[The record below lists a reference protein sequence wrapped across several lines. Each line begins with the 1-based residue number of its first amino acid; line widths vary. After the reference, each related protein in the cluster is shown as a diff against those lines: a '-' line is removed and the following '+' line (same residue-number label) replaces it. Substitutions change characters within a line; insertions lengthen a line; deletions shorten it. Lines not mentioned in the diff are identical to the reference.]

1 MPFIEAPTT
10 FYLGRRYNPDARRL
24 EDEIVYYDS
33 RDLTTHAVVVGMT
46 GSGKT
51 GMCLALLEEAVL
63 DNIPAICIDPKGDIT
78 NLLLTF
84 PNLRPEDFA
93 PWVNIDDAR
102 RAGLS
107 IEEFTSDIAQQWRD
121 GLASWSIVPQRI
133 AALKNAA
140 QFNIYT
146 PGSDAGLPV
155 SILHSLAAP
164 REGWEGH
171 EEQHRE
177 RISGIVTALLALIG
191 KQVEPVKDREHVLIS
206 NIFENAW
213 RNQQNLTLEEIIIQ
227 VQKPPFAKLG
237 VFDINTFFPEKDRF
251 KLAMELNHII
261 AAPSFQSWINGEP
274 LDIPR
279 LLYTPE
285 GRPKVSIFYLAHLS
299 EDERKFIITLL
310 LENMQ
315 AWMRSLSGT
324 TSLRALLYFDEVFG
338 HFPPAPYNPPTKEPL
353 LRLLK
358 QARAFGIGLVLATQN
373 PGDLDYKGLSNAG
386 TWIIGKLQTEND
398 KKRVIG
404 GLQAAAT
411 AESNLD
417 TRVLDRLIAGL
428 GPRVFVM
435 HNVHDSGGPI
445 LFHTRWAMSYLRGPL
460 TRQQIRQLMEPR
472 LRQLQAQAYLDPM
485 SASVAGSAYAH
496 GQPGFGGGYAA
507 PPPPAAMPPPQA
519 PSQPQAMTGITVTTA
534 TPATPAPPAPPESLP
549 GITTN
554 RPASLPPSAPPAAAP
569 SSSPQSPFQAFTQRL
584 AASTPPPPLPEFP
597 TAPTY
602 TPPAAPPL
610 PEGIG
615 RDANPTAPALDEVYQ
630 TAYPSVPF
638 SQGSV
643 AVPPS
648 ERTVQMT
655 QKGPDLPE
663 GYGERPPVMSSSK
676 AQFFLPTAFTLQQAI
691 RLWEQRM
698 GFEAAKFGGSQL
710 LYKPVLLAQAVV
722 RYLDRKTGVQD
733 EQRWAF
739 HVPNLEAAGF
749 VRWADHQATPI
760 DPAQVAQEPFGM
772 AYYGTPS
779 AGLTESKRLTAVR
792 NELIDYVYRSAAL
805 TLFYN
810 ATLDIYGIAR
820 ESRRDFLARVGQVAR
835 ERRDQEIDD
844 VTRKFDAAAEKLEE
858 RLRREMRE
866 LGADQSVLDELKR
879 EDLYTTG
886 EAIMSLLKGRTT
898 YTLSRMSRARR
909 YKKQAAEKTYSTE
922 QNISDLEDEIERLQ
936 QQLQDALRGVNDK
949 WARIAAAVEEVKVSP
964 LKKDIAIELFGI
976 GWVPA
981 WYVVLNGQP
990 AILPAFPTMQ
1000 TPPPGGA

>member
-10 FYLGRRYNPDARRL
+10 FYLGRRYDPEARRL
-24 EDEIVYYDS
+24 DDEIVYYDS

-51 GMCLALLEEAVL
+51 GMCISLLEEAVL

-102 RAGLS
+102 RAGLTT
-107 IEEFTSDIAQQWRD
+107 EEFTGDIAQQWRD
-121 GLASWSIVPQRI
+121 GLSSWSIVPPRI

-146 PGSDAGLPV
+146 PGSDAGLPI

-164 REGWEGH
+164 REGWAGH

-177 RISGIVTALLALIG
+177 RISGIVIALLALIG
-191 KQVEPVKDREHVLIS
+191 KQVEPVKDREHVLIA
-206 NIFENAW
+206 NLFETAW
-213 RNQQNLTLEEIIIQ
+213 KNGQDLSLEDIIIQ

-279 LLYTPE
+279 LLYTAE

-358 QARAFGIGLVLATQN
+358 QARAFGIGIILATQN

-398 KKRVIG
+398 KKRVLG

-411 AESNLD
+411 AESNFD
-417 TRVLDRLIAGL
+417 IGVLDRLISTL

-435 HNVHDSGGPI
+435 HNVHDQGGTI
-445 LFHTRWAMSYLRGPL
+445 LFHSRWSMSYLRGPL
-460 TRQQIRQLMEPR
+460 TRQQIRMLMEPR
-472 LRQLQAQAYLDPM
+472 LRQMQAQGYTPLPAAVSSY
-485 SASVAGSAYAH
+485 SSGYAPAPAVPAPAPSS
-496 GQPGFGGGYAA
+496 QPTSQFAPPPALGVQQPTTATPAA
-507 PPPPAAMPPPQA
+507 PPPP
-519 PSQPQAMTGITVTTA
+519 TT
-534 TPATPAPPAPPESLP
+534 LP
-549 GITTN
+549 G
-554 RPASLPPSAPPAAAP
+554 AAP
-569 SSSPQSPFQAFTQRL
+569 SSPSSGSGADGTFRLFTQRL
-584 AASTPPPPLPEFP
+584 ASAGQSDVATGNTGSAGAPPPLPEFP
-597 TAPTY
+597 TGPSYAP
-602 TPPAAPPL
+602 PPL
-610 PEGIG
+610 PEARGET
-615 RDANPTAPALDEVYQ
+615 PTSPAIDEIYQTFQ
-630 TAYPSVPF
+630 TAYPSAPMSAGF
-638 SQGSV
+638 TP
-643 AVPPS
+643 PPS
-648 ERTVQMT
+648 ERTAQMT

-663 GYGERPPVMSSSK
+663 GYSDKPPVLSSSK
-676 AQFFLPTAFTLQQAI
+676 AQFYLPTTFTLQQAI

-710 LYKPVLLAQAVV
+710 LYRPVLLAQAVV
-722 RYLDRKTGVQD
+722 RYLDRKTGAQD

-749 VRWADHQATPI
+749 VKWSDFQATPI

-779 AGLTESKRLTAVR
+779 AGLTEPKRLTAVR
-792 NELIDYVYRSAAL
+792 NELIDYIYRSAAL

-810 ATLDIYGIAR
+810 PTLDLYGVPR
-820 ESRRDFLARVGQVAR
+820 ESRRDFLVRVGQAAR
-835 ERRDQEIDD
+835 EKRDAEIDT
-844 VTRKFDAAAEKLEE
+844 VTRKFDAAVEKLDE

-866 LGADQSVLDELKR
+866 LDADSSVLDELKR

-909 YKKQAAEKTYSTE
+909 YKKQAAEKVYSSEHTI
-922 QNISDLEDEIERLQ
+922 NDLEDEMHRLQ
-936 QQLQDALRGVNDK
+936 EELQEVLRGVNDR
-949 WARIAAAVEEVKVSP
+949 WAKIAAAVEDVKLSP
-964 LKKDIAIELFGI
+964 LKKDIAVELFGI
-976 GWVPA
+976 GWIPS
-981 WYVVLNGQP
+981 WYVVLNNQP
-990 AILPAFPTMQ
+990 AILPAYPSLQ
-1000 TPPPGGA
+1000 PGSA